1 MQSSINTRKI
11 EFKGLQAF
19 AKQILRVSRYASG
32 LLILIN
38 SEASFAGPPNWTLE
52 KIREQGLVEKCQKA
66 QQLYDEKL
74 FVKAG
79 KIMDEIHRQL
89 SESQFDGGG
98 ARNTF
103 ALLIELD
110 GHWKPSIGER
120 GLVLHREKAR
130 ACENNKEYRECAN
143 EYVFSYYGNGAD
155 AEALEQAAHDGN
167 FLQEVHITRVMQLS
181 NNCKIEPSSVFVN
194 SVSLQ
199 HFKVSDKK
207 FQKK

>member
-1 MQSSINTRKI
+1 MLSFINTQKI
-11 EFKGLQAF
+11 KYKGSKSF
-19 AKQILRVSRYASG
+19 VMQILRVSRYASG
-32 LLILIN
+32 FLILVN
-38 SEASFAGPPNWTLE
+38 SEASFAGQPNWTLE
-52 KIREQGLVEKCQKA
+52 KIREQGVVEKCQKA

-79 KIMDEIHRQL
+79 KIMEEIHSQL

-98 ARNTF
+98 VRNTF

-120 GLVLHREKAR
+120 GLVLRREKTR
-130 ACENNKEYRECAN
+130 ACENNKAYRECAD

-167 FLQEVHITRVMQLS
+167 FLEEVQITRVMQLS
-181 NNCKIEPSSVFVN
+181 NNCKIEPSSAFVN
-194 SVSLQ
+194 SVSL
-199 HFKVSDKK
+199 HRFKVSDKK